1 MAALCAPT
9 VPAIDQE
16 RSLIDAGHRHVAG
29 VDEVGR
35 GALAGPVVAA
45 AVVLR
50 LADDRERAG
59 TCERLGEVRDSKAL
73 DRPDRARLAPLV
85 EAAALAW
92 SVGWATAAEVDM
104 LGIGRATWLAMR
116 RSLAGLAVV
125 PDAVLVDGLAL
136 PSLGPWLQRSI
147 VKGDGTVLSIAAASV
162 VAKVHRDAWMIRLDE
177 ACAGYGFASHK
188 GYGATTHRDAIAV
201 RGATTHHRLTWRL
214 LPIEATS
221 EAAAEPAA
229 DERTPAARRI
239 VARRP
244 QADGRAR
251 GSARGR
257 PAGGDGLDDPGAQ
270 LALPA
275 G

>member
-1 MAALCAPT
+1 VAALCAPT
-9 VPAIDQE
+9 VPAIAQE

-50 LADDRERAG
+50 LANDRERAG
-59 TCERLGEVRDSKAL
+59 TCERLAEVRDSKVL
-73 DRPDRARLAPLV
+73 DRSERARLAPLV

-214 LPIEATS
+214 LPNVATS
-221 EAAAEPAA
+221 EAAA
-229 DERTPAARRI
+229 DERTPAARRA

-257 PAGGDGLDDPGAQ
+257 TAGGGGLDDPGAQ
-270 LALPA
+270 LALPT